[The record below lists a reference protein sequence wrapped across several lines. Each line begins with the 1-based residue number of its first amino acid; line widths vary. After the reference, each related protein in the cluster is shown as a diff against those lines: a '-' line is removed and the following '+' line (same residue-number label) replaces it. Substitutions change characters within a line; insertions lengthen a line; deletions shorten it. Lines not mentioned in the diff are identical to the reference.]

1 MAHIF
6 TKKDLT
12 AILKGLTNG
21 NTPDTK
27 AEGVEFNSKD
37 VKAGQVFFALK
48 GSKNHGHDFVRDAFL
63 NGAALAVVED
73 NSFLSSADGDKIL
86 VVKDSFKALQELAI
100 YLRKQFKGKVIGVAG
115 SVGKTTTKD
124 LIGNVASKL
133 IKCSWSKKSFN
144 NLLGLSYTICNSE
157 PDAKIWAL
165 ELGMNHEGELAELS
179 NIAAPDLAIITQIAP
194 EHMEFFRDLD
204 HVADAEF
211 EVLSGLKDNGDI
223 ILNAEDSVA
232 LKALERN
239 KKRWNKPGINLHT
252 FGFKDEATLKTS
264 NFKHIID
271 DEIKSSFN
279 LRFNSELI
287 NVKTSLIG
295 RHNGGNFA
303 GAFLAI
309 KLALPEIKLEEL
321 GSAVASIP
329 PSPMRLNQYKLS
341 SGTLIIDDSYN
352 SSPVAVLAAISI
364 LKEIK
369 LSGKRRIGLV
379 LGDMYELGEA
389 AAKYHLDLTAAIQ
402 ELDPAYTV
410 TFGPLANLISEAL
423 SYQGK
428 KALRAETIEDIAS
441 FVRNN
446 KADVVLFKASRGVG
460 LDRAV
465 KILL

>member
-1 MAHIF
+1 MAHSFNKTI
-6 TKKDLT
+6 L
-12 AILKGLTNG
+12 AEILKAQAN
-21 NTPDTK
+21 PDSADISAT
-27 AEGVEFNSKD
+27 GVEFNSRELKP
-37 VKAGQVFFALK
+37 GQVFFALK
-48 GSKNHGHDFVRDAFL
+48 GTKNHGHDFVQDAL
-63 NGAALAVVED
+63 ADGASLAVVED
-73 NSFLSSADGDKIL
+73 NAFLNGSNSNKIL
-86 VVKDSFKALQELAI
+86 VVPDSFKALQELAI
-100 YLRKQFKGKVIGVAG
+100 YLRNQFRGKVVGVAG

-124 LIGNVASKL
+124 LIGTVASKL

-144 NLLGLSYTICNSE
+144 NLLGLSYTICNAD

-179 NIAAPDLAIITQIAP
+179 NIAKPDLAIITQIAP

-223 ILNAEDSVA
+223 ILNAEDTVA

-239 KKRWNKPGINLHT
+239 KKRWHKAVINLHT
-252 FGFKDEATLKTS
+252 FGFKDGADLRTS

-279 LRFNSELI
+279 LNFKSELVS
-287 NVKTSLIG
+287 VKTNLIG
-295 RHNGGNFA
+295 DHNGGNFA

-309 KLALPEIKLEEL
+309 KLALPEVSLEEL
-321 GSAVASIP
+321 SQAVASIP
-329 PSPMRLNQYKLS
+329 PSPMRLNQYRLP

-352 SSPVAVLAAISI
+352 SSPVAVLAAINI
-364 LKEIK
+364 LKELK
-369 LSGKRRIGLV
+369 LSGRRIGLV
-379 LGDMYELGEA
+379 LGDMYELGDA
-389 AAKYHLDLTAAIQ
+389 ASKYHLDLVPAIQ
-402 ELDPAYTV
+402 DLDPAYTV

-423 SYQGK
+423 SHHGNQ
-428 KALRAETIEDIAS
+428 ALQAGEIEDIAA
-441 FVRNN
+441 FVRSN

-465 KILL
+465 KMLL